1 MAGERGCAVVVL
13 RPFTVYGPGQPP
25 DMFVASALAAALLG
39 HPFEMS
45 AGEQKRDL
53 VFVEDVVEALLVAAR
68 TPGLEGRAVNVGT
81 AQAHPLPE
89 VAAPI
94 WDRTGS
100 ETPPRAGARGTSP
113 PPLHHS
119 FTH

>member
-68 TPGLEGRAVNVGT
+68 TPGLEGRVAHLGT
-81 AQAHPLPE
+81 GQAHPPPDG
-89 VAAPI
+89 APPRL
-94 WDRTGS
+94 DATGS
-100 ETPPRAGARGTSP
+100 HAALPAGAAGAP
-113 PPLHHS
+113 AHHP
-119 FTH
+119 